1 MKKQAHHCRVEVEA
15 RKFAPECWRR
25 SFSGRMRRNS
35 RSGRRFSR
43 CHFGERLR
51 NRSGGA
57 AVDIDDAPPR
67 RPRVGSEKQRQEA
80 TQR

>member
-1 MKKQAHHCRVEVEA
+1 MGAGIAVCRSPQGASDAAEDFYEGS
-15 RKFAPECWRR
+15 RR
-25 SFSGRMRRNS
+25 GQCVFRPVCEMLWAGA
-35 RSGRRFSR
+35 
-43 CHFGERLR
+43 R

-80 TQR
+80 AQR